1 MHCFSFLFYPQTS
14 LARNKSK
21 SQQRDCACEEVIITG
36 NEAVDES
43 GSSLSPK
50 SCTNYQGA
58 HGHAT
63 LHVAAQLVHAP
74 RSTCRIDLHE
84 ESWATQFSIPP
95 TVPTPLHIAV
105 ISPPPHP
112 IGEVLEW
119 PKPCEESIHE
129 EPDWQLKRSHSSN
142 PSSLSSESSCASSLN
157 QKQLNV
163 NIVPVLW
170 EKGSTPREST
180 PPPCQQSLLC
190 SKEER
195 EEILEDTKR
204 RPPPETEHS
213 ASLHQEGPLV
223 SPSSRPPAI
232 TLLSMLH
239 HTAQQKPEQP
249 PADTT
254 EEFFPEHMIPSARML
269 DGLLLPETGIA

>member
-1 MHCFSFLFYPQTS
+1 
-14 LARNKSK
+14 
-21 SQQRDCACEEVIITG
+21 
-36 NEAVDES
+36 
-43 GSSLSPK
+43 LSPN
-50 SCTNYQGA
+50 SCINYQGA
-58 HGHAT
+58 HGHTT

-74 RSTCRIDLHE
+74 CRIDLHE

-95 TVPTPLHIAV
+95 TVPTPLQIAV

-119 PKPCEESIHE
+119 PKPCAESIHE
-129 EPDWQLKRSHSSN
+129 EPDWQLKRSHFSN
-142 PSSLSSESSCASSLN
+142 PSSLSSESSCASSPN
-157 QKQLNV
+157 QTQLNV

-170 EKGSTPREST
+170 EKGSTPRET
-180 PPPCQQSLLC
+180 PPCQQPQFQ
-190 SKEER
+190 
-195 EEILEDTKR
+195 IFEDTKR
-204 RPPPETEHS
+204 GPPPETEQS

-232 TLLSMLH
+232 SLLSMLH
-239 HTAQQKPEQP
+239 HTAQHKSKQP